1 MRSTLL
7 FIPSGLAHQNDMKS
21 LFYRANWIQ
30 LDQENRWADS
40 AGFFGWGSPTTWTY
54 GTYEWAIE
62 VRWRVVGKETGQ
74 GEVLGNRVQTHTL
87 NDGTGSSTELK
98 LNNTATRTP

>member
-1 MRSTLL
+1 MAGEVAGAVAHAAAHGVVGGATS
-7 FIPSGLAHQNDMKS
+7 LAMGGTD
-21 LFYRANWIQ
+21 
-30 LDQENRWADS
+30 
-40 AGFFGWGSPTTWTY
+40 

-87 NDGTGSSTELK
+87 NDGTGSSTESK